1 MPTIA
6 RLLEYIE
13 VNPKEVLSK
22 GTVARK
28 ISMDKLQPFCRDI
41 PEYELAEFSGG
52 TKFRNGDTIMA
63 RITPCLENGKTAMVN
78 ILAPGEVGF
87 GSTEFIVFRAK
98 AGFTD
103 PNFVYYLI
111 ISSIVR
117 GPAVKSMVG
126 SSGRQR
132 VQTDVI
138 QNLEIAFPELSEQKK
153 IAGILKA
160 FDDKIALNNKIN
172 ENLYE
177 QLTSY
182 YKHLFSAITPSTSVG
197 ELVDSIFSGGTP
209 STSNEA
215 YWNGDHYWLSSGET
229 SERFI
234 VSTIKTI
241 TDAGVSNSST
251 RKANK
256 YDIVIAS
263 AGQDTR
269 EVRHLCF

>member
-6 RLLEYIE
+6 RLFEYIE

-41 PEYELAEFSGG
+41 PQYELAEFSGG

-78 ILAPGEVGF
+78 VLAPGEVGF

-172 ENLYE
+172 ENL
-177 QLTSY
+177 
-182 YKHLFSAITPSTSVG
+182 A
-197 ELVDSIFSGGTP
+197 
-209 STSNEA
+209 A
-215 YWNGDHYWLSSGET
+215 
-229 SERFI
+229 
-234 VSTIKTI
+234 
-241 TDAGVSNSST
+241 
-251 RKANK
+251 
-256 YDIVIAS
+256 
-263 AGQDTR
+263 
-269 EVRHLCF
+269 